1 MQDYRLRVQGVRKKF
16 CRNLG
21 RAMLYGMADI
31 ARDALGVRLRG
42 DQLRPMEFWAV
53 DGVSFDLQPG
63 EVMGVI
69 GANGA
74 GKSTLLKMISG
85 IIPPDSGFIAVR
97 GRLSALIEIGAGF
110 HPLLTGR
117 ENIYVSGAVLGMNR
131 REVERKFES
140 IVEFSGIGEFLDTP
154 VKFYSSGMYVR
165 LGFAV
170 AAHLDP
176 DILIVDEVLA
186 VGDAAFQRKC
196 IEHLNELRQN
206 GVAFMLVSHNM
217 QTISSLATRC
227 ILLERSKVVA
237 FGLPAQVIPEYDLR
251 MRPPQPKADLPGQA
265 SPGSLQ
271 LVRSY
276 VGYSLE
282 DMVIETVWVED
293 AHGEKRSQFMS
304 GEEAHVCI
312 QYHFASG
319 AGLDG
324 IVAQVSFMNEFDLRC
339 LGTEVRFSDDSPL
352 GRLGPAGIIR
362 VRFESLILSTSAY
375 RVSVIFQDRSYTV
388 PHAAAIWGFV
398 EVRAPFPA
406 WAPTLNMPVCWIPA
420 EWTVSPERR

>member
-1 MQDYRLRVQGVRKKF
+1 MEDCLLRVQQVRKKF

-31 ARDALGVRLRG
+31 ARDVVGVRSQG
-42 DQLRPMEFWAV
+42 DHLRPMEFWAV
-53 DGVSFDLQPG
+53 DGVSFDLRPG

-85 IIPPDSGFIAVR
+85 IIPPDSGSVAVR

-117 ENIYVSGAVLGMNR
+117 ENIYISGAVLGMSR

-140 IVEFSGIGEFLDTP
+140 IVEFSGVGEFLDTP

-176 DILIVDEVLA
+176 DILVVDEVLA

-196 IEHLNELRQN
+196 IEHLNGLRQN

-217 QTISSLATRC
+217 QTVSSLATRC
-227 ILLERSKVVA
+227 ILLERGRVMA
-237 FGLPAQVIPEYDLR
+237 FGSPAQVIPEYDLR
-251 MRPPQPKADLPGQA
+251 MRPSPPAEGAPRQVNAD
-265 SPGSLQ
+265 SLQ

-276 VGYSLE
+276 KGYSLD
-282 DMVIETVWVED
+282 DMVVERVWLED
-293 AHGEKRSQFMS
+293 ARGEKRSQFLS
-304 GEEAHVCI
+304 GEEVSVCVR
-312 QYHFASG
+312 YHTGSG
-319 AGLDG
+319 ADLEGA
-324 IVAQVSFMNEFDLRC
+324 VAQVAFMNEFDLRC
-339 LGTEVRFSDDSPL
+339 LGSEVRFSVDSSL
-352 GRLGPAGIIR
+352 GRLKPEGVIH
-362 VRFESLILSTSAY
+362 VRFDSLFLSTSTY

-388 PHAAAIWGFV
+388 PHAAGIWGFI

-406 WAPTLNMPVCWIPA
+406 WSPTLNMPICWAPA
-420 EWTVSPERR
+420 EWTISAI